1 MSMFKAAEFKVG
13 ALVLAVGSLI
23 AFMSMQVSDDPSY
36 LGRAKKA
43 WFMLPNAG
51 GLIKNSAVKSA
62 GIPVGVIKDI
72 RLQDGMARIEITV
85 KSDINLTKT
94 ATIEIKS
101 QGILGDK
108 YVEVNPGSPTDPVLA
123 DGSQILN
130 VKDKGSLDSAVGQ
143 IGDIAASLKDVAVS
157 LREAVTEDGTRK
169 HILGRIISNIETITS
184 DLSHVTSENKDK
196 ISDILSDVRN
206 VTAKLDEVVND
217 PGQDGLKQ
225 AWGRLSKVTK
235 NLDDITT
242 RINNGEG
249 TIGKLIND
257 ETTVDQINTT
267 IEGVSNMLD
276 SASRITTG
284 FDYHAE
290 YLGAVGSAKSYIG
303 VKIQPGLDRY
313 YYLAIIDDPAGVVET
328 TDTVV
333 TDNLGSSNGDVTTKK
348 TYYNKTKLTLMY
360 AKNFWDWTLRAGL
373 IENNGGFGVDYNF
386 FRRKMRLSFEAY
398 EFSKLNLR
406 TILTYQMKYGF
417 YVNGGMSDMLN
428 KSDRQSAF
436 VGAGLYLTND
446 DLKLLLTKSPF

>member
-123 DGSQILN
+123 DGSQILL

-157 LREAVTEDGTRK
+157 LKEAVTEDGTRK
-169 HILGRIISNIETITS
+169 HILGRIISNIETITA
-184 DLSHVTSENKDK
+184 DLSSVTSENKDK
-196 ISDILSDVRN
+196 IAIFSTDIQ
-206 VTAKLDEVVND
+206 E
-217 PGQDGLKQ
+217 
-225 AWGRLSKVTK
+225 
-235 NLDDITT
+235 
-242 RINNGEG
+242 
-249 TIGKLIND
+249 
-257 ETTVDQINTT
+257 
-267 IEGVSNMLD
+267 
-276 SASRITTG
+276 
-284 FDYHAE
+284 FDRE
-290 YLGAVGSAKSYIG
+290 
-303 VKIQPGLDRY
+303 
-313 YYLAIIDDPAGVVET
+313 
-328 TDTVV
+328 
-333 TDNLGSSNGDVTTKK
+333 
-348 TYYNKTKLTLMY
+348 
-360 AKNFWDWTLRAGL
+360 
-373 IENNGGFGVDYNF
+373 DY
-386 FRRKMRLSFEAY
+386 
-398 EFSKLNLR
+398 
-406 TILTYQMKYGF
+406 Q
-417 YVNGGMSDMLN
+417 
-428 KSDRQSAF
+428 
-436 VGAGLYLTND
+436 
-446 DLKLLLTKSPF
+446 KLLKI